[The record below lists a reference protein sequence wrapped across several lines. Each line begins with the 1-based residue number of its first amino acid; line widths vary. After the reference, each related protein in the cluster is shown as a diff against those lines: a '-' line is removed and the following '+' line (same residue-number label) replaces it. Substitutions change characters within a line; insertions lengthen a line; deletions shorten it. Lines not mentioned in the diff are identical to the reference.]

1 MLRLRFSHLILV
13 IACFL
18 SIVLAIPAPKNVS
31 EYQTVSRH
39 QGNRR
44 CLKVD
49 RRKEWRDLSIK
60 QRKQYLDAVLC
71 LHSKL
76 PLDPTRD
83 ATTRFEE
90 FQLTH
95 ILLTDRIHFV
105 GQFLP
110 WHRHLTILYNKALRQ
125 ECGYKGPSPYWDW
138 TRDAESNQPLLQSP
152 IFHPVTGF
160 GGDGVP
166 GTYALPPDPNGEAE
180 LGPFTP
186 AELINIWRGCVRNG
200 PFANSVFH
208 LGPGKMKTPHCLVR
222 GINEPLLQEWLST
235 ARVQEALATQSY
247 EEFRLLIDID
257 FYGIHGGGHGI
268 LGGEMTNGFSAP
280 GDPLF
285 YLHHANLDR
294 VWWLW
299 QEADPA
305 NRRYDISGPIVK
317 FGTSLDPQVNL
328 DFQLDFPSLGS
339 NVTIRETMDASLEP
353 NCFTYE

>member
-1 MLRLRFSHLILV
+1 MPNQINRMHSLDILIS
-13 IACFL
+13 A
-18 SIVLAIPAPKNVS
+18 
-31 EYQTVSRH
+31 
-39 QGNRR
+39 
-44 CLKVD
+44 
-49 RRKEWRDLSIK
+49 
-60 QRKQYLDAVLC
+60 
-71 LHSKL
+71 
-76 PLDPTRD
+76 
-83 ATTRFEE
+83 
-90 FQLTH
+90 
-95 ILLTDRIHFV
+95 
-105 GQFLP
+105 
-110 WHRHLTILYNKALRQ
+110 
-125 ECGYKGPSPYWDW
+125 
-138 TRDAESNQPLLQSP
+138 SNSSQSLLQSP

-280 GDPLF
+280 GGSSGIFRERFL
-285 YLHHANLDR
+285 
-294 VWWLW
+294 V
-299 QEADPA
+299 ADP
-305 NRRYDISGPIVK
+305 P
-317 FGTSLDPQVNL
+317 FGRPTLLPAPCKSRQSMVALA
-328 DFQLDFPSLGS
+328 GS
-339 NVTIRETMDASLEP
+339 RPCEPTIRHLWPDRQIRNKPGPTSQS
-353 NCFTYE
+353 